1 MSLTEAR
8 YRIDSLKRRYLLLRT
23 GEIVLLSVA
32 ISLLLFSTTAL
43 LGAGRFLS
51 YGVSMAGAGIVIAVQ
66 IIRYKLIGLTPAAFT
81 VYLNQHY
88 PQLQESADLFLR
100 EEASMNALQQLQ
112 RQRTLDQFN
121 TLYPQIKLPHALVRS
136 TIICFLAIS
145 IHLLLSSFLPV
156 SSSRELTPASETMQ
170 DLGKSDEKSI
180 PFIKQ
185 LRVTITPPAYTGIKS
200 SRADNPHLT
209 FPEGSTIT
217 WQATFSSP
225 VEKSLLVL
233 GGKDSVAMK
242 AQGKETA
249 HVTLLI
255 AESGFYQLQWKASE
269 KTVRSDFYKMEVIKD
284 QAPKVTIDN
293 LNQFTRLS
301 LTDNLSVKVKSTIAD
316 DYGLTEALVIATV
329 SKGSGESV
337 KFREEKVSFEQPKK
351 IEGKKVQGELTL
363 NLKKLG
369 LEPGDELYFYVEAS
383 DNRQPVKNKNRT
395 ETFFIALQDTA
406 AVATVEDEGLGVDL
420 MPEYFRSQRQIIIDT
435 EKLLRDRKKMTKQQF
450 NATSNELGYDQKV
463 LRLRYGQFMGEEFE
477 DQIGKA
483 ETLEDQEEEEKPED
497 LAKKFG
503 HAHDKENEHNLVAE
517 KKPGSTSHDHE
528 HEKKEENGQEN
539 LLEAFAHNHDDGEEA
554 TFFIQSVRAKL
565 KAALTVMWDAEL
577 HLRLYDPEKSL
588 PYQYTALKLLKEIS
602 NDSRIYVHRT
612 GFDPPPLKEEKR
624 LSGDLHEINTSTGK
638 LTQTEQ
644 EQFPAIRK
652 ALMKTEQLLTD
663 NQLMRESDKMVFH
676 QAGRELAAVAMQQPG
691 KYLEGLSLL
700 KTLADGDLEKEEQ
713 RKILSKTK
721 KMLWQVLPPQPVS
734 PGKNPV
740 TRHELDRQ
748 FLQSYEAVNHD

>member
-8 YRIDSLKRRYLLLRT
+8 YRIDSLKRRYLLLRAA
-23 GEIVLLSVA
+23 EIAFLA
-32 ISLLLFSTTAL
+32 IAAGLLLFSITSL
-43 LGAGRFLS
+43 LGAGTFLS
-51 YGVSMAGAGIVIAVQ
+51 YAISAAGAGAVVVIQVM
-66 IIRYKLIGLTPAAFT
+66 RYKLIGLTPAVFT
-81 VYLNQHY
+81 VYLNQRY
-88 PQLQESADLFLR
+88 PQLQESADLFLK
-100 EEASMNALQQLQ
+100 EEASMSALQQLQ
-112 RQRTLDQFN
+112 QQRTLDQFDK
-121 TLYPQIKLPHALVRS
+121 LYPEIKLPHALVRS
-136 TIICFLAIS
+136 VVVCVLAVAV
-145 IHLLLSSFLPV
+145 HLLLSAFSV
-156 SSSRELTPASETMQ
+156 STSGETTSVEAMRNLGERE
-170 DLGKSDEKSI
+170 EKST

-185 LRVTITPPAYTGIKS
+185 LEVTITPPAYTGIRP
-200 SRADNPHLT
+200 SRASNPHLS
-209 FPEGSTIT
+209 FPEGSVIT
-217 WQATFSSP
+217 WRATFSAP
-225 VEKSLLVL
+225 VDKSVLVL
-233 GGKDSVAMK
+233 GGKDSVVLK
-242 AQGKETA
+242 EQGKETA
-249 HVTLLI
+249 HMTLPV
-255 AESGFYQLQWKASE
+255 AESGFYQLQWKAGE
-269 KTVRSDFYKMEVIKD
+269 KTASSDFYKMEVIKD
-284 QAPKVTIDN
+284 QAPRITIDN

-301 LTDNLSVKVKSTIAD
+301 LTDNLSVKVKSTLAD
-316 DYGLTEALVIATV
+316 DYGLSEAQVIATV

-337 KFREEKVSFEQPKK
+337 KFREEKLLFERPGK
-351 IEGKKVQGELTL
+351 IEGKKIQGELTL

-406 AVATVEDEGLGVDL
+406 TVASVEDEGLGVDL

-477 DQIGKA
+477 DQIGKVETA
-483 ETLEDQEEEEKPED
+483 EENGEEEKPED

-517 KKPGSTSHDHE
+517 KKPGAPSHDHE
-528 HEKKEENGQEN
+528 NEKKDENGQEN
-539 LLEAFAHNHDDGEEA
+539 ILEAFAHNHDDGEVA

-565 KAALTVMWDAEL
+565 RAALTVMWDAEL

-638 LTQTEQ
+638 LAQTEQ
-644 EQFPAIRK
+644 EQFPVIRQ
-652 ALMKTEQLLTD
+652 ALLKTEQLLTS
-663 NQLMRESDKMVFH
+663 NQRMPEADHILFY
-676 QAGRELAAVAMQQPG
+676 QAGQELAAVAMQQPG

-700 KTLADGDLEKEEQ
+700 KKLADGKLEREEQ
-713 RKILSKTK
+713 QIALRKIR
-721 KMLWQVLPPQPVS
+721 KMLWQVLPSQPVS

-740 TRHELDRQ
+740 TLHELDRQ
-748 FLQSYEAVNHD
+748 FLQSYEAVNHE